1 MPTFEYTART
11 GSGQLVSEAINYTD
25 ELALRQYLR
34 SSDLFV
40 LEVREKKVRRAA
52 KATGRVGLGDII
64 LFTRHLRTMI
74 MAGMPLLSAL
84 EALMEQS
91 ASARLTQVLENVT
104 KGVATGK
111 SLATSMGQYPTVFP
125 ELLVTMTH
133 AGEESGRLPDTL
145 KEASRQL
152 ELQMEIRQK
161 LISAMMY
168 PAFTLVA
175 TVLTVTAMLV
185 FIVPVFAK
193 IYHDLKA
200 PLPAITQLL
209 IQISDVLVHQGWIVL
224 LILIAA
230 LAFLRRYYKTPEGR
244 LHIDGIKLKIP
255 MAGNLFRKSASA
267 NLTSS
272 LAGLLDSGV
281 PLIQALQT
289 ASRVCG
295 NEVMAEAARSA
306 AHNLALG
313 RRLSAEMER
322 SGHFPLMVVRMVG
335 MAEEVGAMPEVLRQV
350 AAGYIEEVEYAIR
363 RVMTIIEPIMVLCVG
378 AIVGFVLVAMYY
390 PIFNMGNVFLS
401 GA

>member
-11 GSGQLVSEAINYTD
+11 ATGQLVSETVNYSD
-25 ELALRQYLR
+25 ELALRQWLR
-34 SSDLFV
+34 SNDLFV
-40 LEVREKKVRRAA
+40 VEVREKKTRTSGR
-52 KATGRVGLGDII
+52 KGGRVGLGEII

-74 MAGMPLLSAL
+74 LAGMPLISAL
-84 EALMEQS
+84 EALAEQTG
-91 ASARLTQVLENVT
+91 SARLRDVLLDIT
-104 KGVATGK
+104 KSVATGK
-111 SLATSMGQYPTVFP
+111 KLASSMARYPNVFP
-125 ELLVTMTH
+125 ELLVTMTA
-133 AGEESGRLPDTL
+133 AGEEGGRLPDTL
-145 KEASRQL
+145 REASRQL

-168 PAFTLVA
+168 PAFTLTA

-185 FIVPVFAK
+185 WIVPVFAN
-193 IYHDLKA
+193 IYRELKA
-200 PLPAITQLL
+200 PLPAITLTL
-209 IQISDVLVHQGWIVL
+209 IGISDFVVQKGW
-224 LILIAA
+224 LILLVLIAGIVA
-230 LAFLRRYYKTPEGR
+230 LRRYYKTPEGR
-244 LHIDGIKLKIP
+244 MHIDAIKLKLP
-255 MAGNLFRKSASA
+255 LLGNLVRKSASA

-295 NEVMAEAARSA
+295 NEVMAEAARTA

-313 RRLSAEMER
+313 RRLSSELEK
-322 SGHFPLMVVRMVG
+322 SGHFPPMAVRMIA

-363 RVMTIIEPIMVLCVG
+363 RVMTVIEPIMVLCVG
-378 AIVGFVLVAMYY
+378 GVVGFVLVAMYY
-390 PIFNMGNVFLS
+390 PIFNMGNVFMS

>member
-34 SSDLFV
+34 SSDLYV

-152 ELQMEIRQK
+152 EMQMEIRQK

-168 PAFTLVA
+168 PAFTLTA

-193 IYHDLKA
+193 IYRDLKA

-209 IQISDVLVHQGWIVL
+209 IQISDILVHQGWIVL
-224 LILIAA
+224 LIVIAG
-230 LAFLRRYYKTPEGR
+230 LAFLRRYYRTPEGR

-255 MAGNLFRKSASA
+255 MVGNLVRKSSSA

-281 PLIQALQT
+281 PLINALQT

-313 RRLSAEMER
+313 RRLSSELER
-322 SGHFPLMVVRMVG
+322 SGHFPQMVVRMIA

>member
-11 GSGQLVSEAINYTD
+11 ATGQLVAESINYSD

-34 SSDLFV
+34 SRDLFV
-40 LEVREKKVRRAA
+40 IEVREKRMRGGVRGR
-52 KATGRVGLGDII
+52 GRVGLGDII
-64 LFTRHLRTMI
+64 LFARHLRTMI
-74 MAGMPLLSAL
+74 LAGMPLVSAL
-84 EALMEQS
+84 EALAEQS
-91 ASARLTQVLENVT
+91 GSAKLREVLLDITKSVAS
-104 KGVATGK
+104 GK
-111 SLATSMGQYPTVFP
+111 SLANSMARYPHIFP
-125 ELLVTMTH
+125 ELLITMTL
-133 AGEESGRLPDTL
+133 AGEEGGRLPDTL

-168 PAFTLVA
+168 PAFTLTA
-175 TVLTVTAMLV
+175 AILTVTAMLIW
-185 FIVPVFAK
+185 IVPVFAG

-209 IQISDVLVHQGWIVL
+209 IHISYTVVHYGWIL
-224 LILIAA
+224 LLFLVAGV
-230 LAFLRRYYKTPEGR
+230 AFLRRYYKTPEGR
-244 LHIDGIKLKIP
+244 LRLDSLKLKLP
-255 MAGNLFRKSASA
+255 MIGNLVRKSASA

-295 NEVMAEAARSA
+295 NEVMAVAARTA

-313 RRLSAEMER
+313 RRLSMELEK
-322 SGHFPLMVVRMVG
+322 SGQFPPMVVRMIA

-363 RVMTIIEPIMVLCVG
+363 RVMTVIEPIMVLCVG
-378 AIVGFVLVAMYY
+378 GIVGFVLVAMYY

>member
-34 SSDLFV
+34 SSDLYV

-152 ELQMEIRQK
+152 EMQMEIRQK

-168 PAFTLVA
+168 PAFTLTA

-193 IYHDLKA
+193 IYRDLKA

-209 IQISDVLVHQGWIVL
+209 IQISDILVHQGWIVL
-224 LILIAA
+224 LIGIAG
-230 LAFLRRYYKTPEGR
+230 LAFLRRYYRTPEGR

-255 MAGNLFRKSASA
+255 MVGNLVRKSSSA

-281 PLIQALQT
+281 PLINALQT

-313 RRLSAEMER
+313 RRLSSELER
-322 SGHFPLMVVRMVG
+322 SGHFPQMVVRMIA

>member
-1 MPTFEYTART
+1 MPTFEYTARNT
-11 GSGQLVSEAINYTD
+11 AGQLVSDAITYSD
-25 ELALRQYLR
+25 EVALRQYLR
-34 SSDLFV
+34 SNDLYV
-40 LEVREKKVRRAA
+40 LEVREKRQKR
-52 KATGRVGLGDII
+52 TGTKRGVGLADII
-64 LFTRHLRTMI
+64 LFTRHLRTML
-74 MAGMPLLSAL
+74 MAGMPLLNAL
-84 EALMEQS
+84 EALAEQS
-91 ASARLTQVLENVT
+91 GSARLSEVIDSVARS
-104 KGVATGK
+104 VATGK
-111 SLATSMGQYPTVFP
+111 PLATAMGQYPTVFP
-125 ELLVTMTH
+125 ELLITMTH

-145 KEASRQL
+145 QEASRQL

-168 PAFTLVA
+168 PAFTLFA

-185 FIVPVFAK
+185 FIVPVFAN
-193 IYHDLKA
+193 IYRELKA

-209 IQISDVLVHQGWIVL
+209 INISDILVHQGWIVL

-230 LAFLRRYYKTPEGR
+230 GAFLRRYYKTPEGR
-244 LHIDGIKLKIP
+244 VHIDSIKLKVP
-255 MAGNLFRKSASA
+255 MVGNLVRKSSSA
-267 NLTSS
+267 NLTSA

-313 RRLSAEMER
+313 RKLSSELER
-322 SGHFPLMVVRMVG
+322 SGHFPPMVCRMVA

-363 RVMTIIEPIMVLCVG
+363 RVMTIIEPIMVLTVG

>member
-11 GSGQLVSEAINYTD
+11 ASGQLVSESINYSD

-34 SSDLFV
+34 SNDLFV
-40 LEVREKKVRRAA
+40 VEIREKKGTSGARRR
-52 KATGRVGLGDII
+52 GRVGLGDII

-74 MAGMPLLSAL
+74 LAGMPLISAL
-84 EALMEQS
+84 EALAEQS
-91 ASARLTQVLENVT
+91 NSARLREVLLDIT
-104 KGVATGK
+104 KSVATGK
-111 SLATSMGQYPTVFP
+111 TLANSMSRYPNIFP
-125 ELLVTMTH
+125 ELLITMTN

-168 PAFTLVA
+168 PAFTLTA

-185 FIVPVFAK
+185 WIVPVFAN
-193 IYHDLKA
+193 IYRELKA

-209 IQISDVLVHQGWIVL
+209 ISISDTVVQKGWIIL

-230 LAFLRRYYKTPEGR
+230 VAFLRRYYKTPDGR
-244 LHIDGIKLKIP
+244 MRIDAIKLKIP
-255 MAGNLFRKSASA
+255 LFGDLVRKSASA

-295 NEVMAEAARSA
+295 NEVLAEAARTA

-313 RRLSAEMER
+313 RRLSSELDK
-322 SGHFPLMVVRMVG
+322 SGQFPPMVTRMMA

-363 RVMTIIEPIMVLCVG
+363 RVMTVIEPILVLFVG
-378 AIVGFVLVAMYY
+378 GIVGFVLVAMYY
-390 PIFNMGNVFLS
+390 PIFNMGNVFMA

>member
-52 KATGRVGLGDII
+52 KAGGRVGLGDII

-152 ELQMEIRQK
+152 EMQMEIRQK

-168 PAFTLVA
+168 PAFTLTA
-175 TVLTVTAMLV
+175 TILTVTAMLV

-193 IYHDLKA
+193 IYRDLKA

-209 IQISDVLVHQGWIVL
+209 IQISDILVHQGWIVL
-224 LILIAA
+224 LIVIAG
-230 LAFLRRYYKTPEGR
+230 LAFLRRYYRTPEGR

-255 MAGNLFRKSASA
+255 MVGNLVRKSSSA

-272 LAGLLDSGV
+272 LA
-281 PLIQALQT
+281 
-289 ASRVCG
+289 
-295 NEVMAEAARSA
+295 
-306 AHNLALG
+306 
-313 RRLSAEMER
+313 
-322 SGHFPLMVVRMVG
+322 
-335 MAEEVGAMPEVLRQV
+335 
-350 AAGYIEEVEYAIR
+350 
-363 RVMTIIEPIMVLCVG
+363 
-378 AIVGFVLVAMYY
+378 
-390 PIFNMGNVFLS
+390 
-401 GA
+401 

>member
-1 MPTFEYTART
+1 M
-11 GSGQLVSEAINYTD
+11 L
-25 ELALRQYLR
+25 
-34 SSDLFV
+34 
-40 LEVREKKVRRAA
+40 
-52 KATGRVGLGDII
+52 
-64 LFTRHLRTMI
+64 
-74 MAGMPLLSAL
+74 MAGMPLLNAL
-84 EALMEQS
+84 EALAEQS
-91 ASARLTQVLENVT
+91 ASARLAEVIDNIARSVS
-104 KGVATGK
+104 TGK
-111 SLATSMGQYPTVFP
+111 PLATAMGQHPTVFP
-125 ELLVTMTH
+125 ELLITMTH

-145 KEASRQL
+145 AEASRQL

-168 PAFTLVA
+168 PAFTLFA
-175 TVLTVTAMLV
+175 TILTVTAMLV
-185 FIVPVFAK
+185 FIVPVFAG
-193 IYHDLKA
+193 IYKDLKA

-209 IQISDVLVHQGWIVL
+209 ITISDICVYRGWIL
-224 LILIAA
+224 LIVLAA
-230 LAFLRRYYKTPEGR
+230 AIAFLRRYYRTPEGR
-244 LHIDGIKLKIP
+244 LHIDGIKLKLP
-255 MAGNLFRKSASA
+255 MVGNLVRKSSSA

-272 LAGLLDSGV
+272 MAGLLDSGV

-295 NEVMAEAARSA
+295 NEVMAESARSA

-313 RRLSAEMER
+313 RRLSSELER
-322 SGHFPLMVVRMVG
+322 GGHFPTMVVRMVA

-378 AIVGFVLVAMYY
+378 AIVGFVLIAMYY

>member
-1 MPTFEYTART
+1 MPTYVYTART
-11 GSGQLVSEAINYTD
+11 ASGQLVSEAIQYSD
-25 ELALRQYLR
+25 ELALRQLLR
-34 SSDLFV
+34 SNELFV
-40 LEVREKKVRRAA
+40 LDIKERRTRQTA
-52 KATGRVGLGDII
+52 KAGGRVGLGEII

-74 MAGMPLLSAL
+74 LAGMPLLSAL
-84 EALMEQS
+84 EALSDQS
-91 ASARLTQVLENVT
+91 GSSRMSAIIQEITRAIAS
-104 KGVATGK
+104 GK
-111 SLATSMGQYPTVFP
+111 TLASSMNQFPNVFP
-125 ELLVTMTH
+125 ELLITMTH

-168 PAFTLVA
+168 PAFTLCA
-175 TVLTVTAMLV
+175 TILTVTVMLV
-185 FIVPVFAK
+185 FIVPVFAN
-193 IYHDLKA
+193 IYKELNA
-200 PLPAITQLL
+200 PLPAITKLL

-224 LILIAA
+224 LILIAG
-230 LAFLRRYYKTPEGR
+230 LAFLKRYNRTPEGR
-244 LHIDGIKLKIP
+244 LQIDRFKLRIWAFGTLVQKT
-255 MAGNLFRKSASA
+255 ASA

-313 RRLSAEMER
+313 RRLSSELER
-322 SGHFPLMVVRMVG
+322 SGQFPPMVVRMIS

-350 AAGYIEEVEYAIR
+350 AQGYIEEVEYAIR
-363 RVMTIIEPIMVLCVG
+363 RVMTIIEPVMVLSVG

>member
-11 GSGQLVSEAINYTD
+11 AGGQLVTEAINYSD
-25 ELALRQYLR
+25 ELSLRQYLR
-34 SSDLFV
+34 SNDLYV
-40 LEVREKKVRRAA
+40 LEIREKRTRTGA
-52 KATGRVGLGDII
+52 KGRGRVGLGDII

-74 MAGMPLLSAL
+74 MAGMPLISAL
-84 EALMEQS
+84 EALAEQTG
-91 ASARLTQVLENVT
+91 SARLAEVLTNVT
-104 KGVATGK
+104 KSVAGGK
-111 SLATSMGQYPTVFP
+111 SLAASMAQYPTVFP
-125 ELLVTMTH
+125 ELLITMTQ
-133 AGEESGRLPDTL
+133 AGEEGGRLPDTL
-145 KEASRQL
+145 REASRQL

-168 PAFTLVA
+168 PAFTLTA
-175 TVLTVTAMLV
+175 TVLTVTAMML

-209 IQISDVLVHQGWIVL
+209 IRISDALIHQGWIFL
-224 LILIAA
+224 LILIAGI
-230 LAFLRRYYKTPEGR
+230 AFLRRYYKTPEGR
-244 LHIDGIKLKIP
+244 LKIDAFKLRIP
-255 MAGNLFRKSASA
+255 VVGNLVRKSASA

-313 RRLSAEMER
+313 RKLSSELDK
-322 SGHFPLMVVRMVG
+322 SGQFPPMVVRMIA

-378 AIVGFVLVAMYY
+378 GIVGFVLVAMYY

>member
-11 GSGQLVSEAINYTD
+11 ATGQLVSEAINFSD

-34 SSDLFV
+34 NNDLYV
-40 LEVREKKVRRAA
+40 LEVRERKTRTSA
-52 KATGRVGLGDII
+52 KGRKRVGLADII

-74 MAGMPLLSAL
+74 LAGMPLIGAL
-84 EALMEQS
+84 EALAEQTNS
-91 ASARLTQVLENVT
+91 AALAEVLMNVT
-104 KGVATGK
+104 KSVATGK
-111 SLATSMGQYPTVFP
+111 SLAASMSQYPNVFP
-125 ELLVTMTH
+125 ELLITMTH

-145 KEASRQL
+145 REASRQL

-168 PAFTLVA
+168 PAFTLTA
-175 TVLTVTAMLV
+175 TVLTVTAMIV

-193 IYHDLKA
+193 IYADLKA

-209 IQISDVLVHQGWIVL
+209 IHISDVAVHQGWVVL
-224 LILIAA
+224 LILIAGV
-230 LAFLRRYYKTPEGR
+230 AFLRRYYKTPEGR
-244 LHIDGIKLKIP
+244 LHIDRIKLKLP
-255 MAGNLFRKSASA
+255 LVGNLVRKSASA

-313 RRLSAEMER
+313 RRLSSELDK
-322 SGHFPLMVVRMVG
+322 SGQFPPMVVRMIA
-335 MAEEVGAMPEVLRQV
+335 MAEEVGAMPDVLRQV
-350 AAGYIEEVEYAIR
+350 AQGYIEEVEYAIR
-363 RVMTIIEPIMVLCVG
+363 RVMTVIEPIMVLCVG
-378 AIVGFVLVAMYY
+378 AVVGFVLIAMYY
-390 PIFNMGNVFLS
+390 PIFNMGNVFIS

>member
-11 GSGQLVSEAINYTD
+11 ATGQLVSETVNYSD
-25 ELALRQYLR
+25 ELALRQWLR
-34 SSDLFV
+34 SNDLFV
-40 LEVREKKVRRAA
+40 VEVREKKTRTSGR
-52 KATGRVGLGDII
+52 KGGRVGLGEII

-74 MAGMPLLSAL
+74 LAGMPLISAL
-84 EALMEQS
+84 EALAEQTG
-91 ASARLTQVLENVT
+91 SARLRDVLLDIT
-104 KGVATGK
+104 KSVATGK
-111 SLATSMGQYPTVFP
+111 KLASSMARYPNVFP
-125 ELLVTMTH
+125 ELLVTMTA
-133 AGEESGRLPDTL
+133 AGEEGGRLPDTL
-145 KEASRQL
+145 REASRQL

-168 PAFTLVA
+168 PAFTLTA

-185 FIVPVFAK
+185 WIVPVFAN
-193 IYHDLKA
+193 IYRELKA
-200 PLPAITQLL
+200 PLPAITLTL
-209 IQISDVLVHQGWIVL
+209 IGISDFVVQKGW
-224 LILIAA
+224 LILLVLIAGIVA
-230 LAFLRRYYKTPEGR
+230 LRRYYKTPEGR
-244 LHIDGIKLKIP
+244 MHIDAIKLKLP
-255 MAGNLFRKSASA
+255 LLGNLVRKSASA

-295 NEVMAEAARSA
+295 NEVMAEAARTA

-313 RRLSAEMER
+313 RRLSSELEK
-322 SGHFPLMVVRMVG
+322 SGHFPPMVVRMIA

-363 RVMTIIEPIMVLCVG
+363 RVMTVIEPIMVLCVG
-378 AIVGFVLVAMYY
+378 GVVGFVLVAMYY
-390 PIFNMGNVFLS
+390 PIFNMGNVFMS

>member
-1 MPTFEYTART
+1 MPTFEYTARNT
-11 GSGQLVSEAINYTD
+11 TGQLVSDAITYSD
-25 ELALRQYLR
+25 EVALRQYLR
-34 SSDLFV
+34 SNDLYV
-40 LEVREKKVRRAA
+40 LEVREKRHKRTGTRR
-52 KATGRVGLGDII
+52 GVGLADII
-64 LFTRHLRTMI
+64 LFTRHLRTML
-74 MAGMPLLSAL
+74 MAGMPLLNAL
-84 EALMEQS
+84 EALAEQS
-91 ASARLTQVLENVT
+91 GSARLSEVIDSIARS
-104 KGVATGK
+104 VATGK
-111 SLATSMGQYPTVFP
+111 PLATAMGQYPNIFP
-125 ELLVTMTH
+125 ELLITMTH

-145 KEASRQL
+145 QEASRQL

-161 LISAMMY
+161 LISALMY
-168 PAFTLVA
+168 PAFTLFA

-185 FIVPVFAK
+185 FIVPVFAN
-193 IYHDLKA
+193 IYRELKA

-209 IQISDVLVHQGWIVL
+209 IRISDVLVHQGWIVL
-224 LILIAA
+224 LFLIAG
-230 LAFLRRYYKTPEGR
+230 LAALRRYYKTPEGR
-244 LHIDGIKLKIP
+244 LHIDQIKLKIP
-255 MAGNLFRKSASA
+255 MVGNLVRKSSSA

-289 ASRVCG
+289 ASRACG
-295 NEVMAEAARSA
+295 NEVMAESARAA

-313 RRLSAEMER
+313 RRLSSELER
-322 SGHFPLMVVRMVG
+322 GGHFPPMVVRMVA

-363 RVMTIIEPIMVLCVG
+363 RVMTIIEPIMVLSVG

>member
-1 MPTFEYTART
+1 MPTFEYTARNT
-11 GSGQLVSEAINYTD
+11 AGQLVSDAITYSD
-25 ELALRQYLR
+25 EVALRQYLR
-34 SSDLFV
+34 SNDLYV
-40 LEVREKKVRRAA
+40 LEVREKRQKR
-52 KATGRVGLGDII
+52 TGTKRSVGLADII
-64 LFTRHLRTMI
+64 LFTRHLRTML
-74 MAGMPLLSAL
+74 MAGMPLLNAL
-84 EALMEQS
+84 EALAEQS
-91 ASARLTQVLENVT
+91 GSARLSEVIDSVARS
-104 KGVATGK
+104 VATGK
-111 SLATSMGQYPTVFP
+111 PLATAMGQYPTVFP
-125 ELLVTMTH
+125 ELLITMTH

-145 KEASRQL
+145 QEASRQL

-168 PAFTLVA
+168 PAFTLFA

-185 FIVPVFAK
+185 FIVPVFAN
-193 IYHDLKA
+193 IYRELKA

-209 IQISDVLVHQGWIVL
+209 INISDILVHQGWIVL

-230 LAFLRRYYKTPEGR
+230 GAFLRRYYKTPEGR
-244 LHIDGIKLKIP
+244 VHIDSIKLKVP
-255 MAGNLFRKSASA
+255 MVGNLVRKSSSA
-267 NLTSS
+267 NLTSA

-313 RRLSAEMER
+313 RKLSSELER
-322 SGHFPLMVVRMVG
+322 SGHFPPMVCRMVA

-363 RVMTIIEPIMVLCVG
+363 RVMTIIEPIMVLTVG